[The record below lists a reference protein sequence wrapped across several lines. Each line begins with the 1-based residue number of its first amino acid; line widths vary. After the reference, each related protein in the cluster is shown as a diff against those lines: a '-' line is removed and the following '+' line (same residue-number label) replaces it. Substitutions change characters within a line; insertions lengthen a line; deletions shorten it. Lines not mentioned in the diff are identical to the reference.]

1 MLPRT
6 SAALATCLK
15 RLDRLGLA
23 ISRQSL
29 VARCISALIVDG
41 TQRKLVRRKDVDEL
55 VDHICGTVLTHL
67 SGMGARCSRDM
78 VPATSTR
85 WCIRSAPNW
94 LRSDARGEP
103 PLDAALTARGS

>member
-1 MLPRT
+1 MLPRA
-6 SAALATCLK
+6 SAALAACLK

-29 VARCISALIVDG
+29 VARRISALIVDG

-78 VPATSTR
+78 VVR
-85 WCIRSAPNW
+85 RSIDAVV
-94 LRSDARGEP
+94 LQVRSELAQVCEQMADRHGEP
-103 PLDAALTARGS
+103 PLGAA

>member
-1 MLPRT
+1 VMLPRA
-6 SAALATCLK
+6 SAALAACLK

-29 VARCISALIVDG
+29 VARRISALIVDG

-55 VDHICGTVLTHL
+55 VDHIRGTVLTHL

-78 VPATSTR
+78 VVQPQHRRGGALGPHRIGSG
-85 WCIRSAPNW
+85 
-94 LRSDARGEP
+94 LRKDGGCAWR
-103 PLDAALTARGS
+103 AAA

>member
-41 TQRKLVRRKDVDEL
+41 TLRKLVRRKDVDEL

-78 VPATSTR
+78 VVQPQHRRGGVLGPHRIGSGRMRVASRRLT
-85 WCIRSAPNW
+85 
-94 LRSDARGEP
+94 LR
-103 PLDAALTARGS
+103 